1 MAEDGESGMR
11 GTTALGR
18 RRRFTR
24 AELESFRDAEVP
36 DLLPAEDGPVAPP
49 VRLLFVGINPGLWT
63 AATQTHFAHPVN
75 RFYPALLEAGIVERR
90 IDPSAGMAEADRDHL
105 RSRGIGITNLVPRA
119 TARAD
124 ELTAAELHEG
134 GRRLRE
140 TVRRVRPAVVAVAG
154 VTAYR
159 SAFGVRTARAGEQ
172 PDPLEGARLWVVPNP
187 SGLNAHETVASLAAA
202 YAEPAR
208 AAGVIDE
215 TRVPPGAD
223 DEGADQGDRSV
234 S

>member
-1 MAEDGESGMR
+1 VSEAPG
-11 GTTALGR
+11 

-36 DLLPAEDGPVAPP
+36 DLLPDGDDPGAVP

-75 RFYPALLEAGIVERR
+75 RFYPALAAAGIVERR
-90 IDPSAGMAEADRDHL
+90 IDPSAGMTDADRDHL
-105 RSRGIGITNLVPRA
+105 RSRGIGITNLVRRA

-124 ELTAAELHEG
+124 ELGADELAEG
-134 GRRLRE
+134 AQRLRA

-159 SAFGVRTARAGEQ
+159 SAFGMRGARPGEQ
-172 PDPLEGARLWVVPNP
+172 AEPLEGARLWVVPNP

-208 AAGVIDE
+208 AAGVI
-215 TRVPPGAD
+215 A
-223 DEGADQGDRSV
+223 
-234 S
+234 